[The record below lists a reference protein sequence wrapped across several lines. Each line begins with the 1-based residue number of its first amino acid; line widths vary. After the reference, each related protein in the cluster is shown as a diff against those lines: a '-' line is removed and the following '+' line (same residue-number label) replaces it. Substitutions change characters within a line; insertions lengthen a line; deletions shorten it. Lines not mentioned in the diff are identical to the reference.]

1 MRDLVSAELGAVL
14 RRLQSEHDVL
24 PFMQEM
30 LPAATTRLAPLP
42 ETMMTQLRTSPDLE
56 SIRPGEPVWIS
67 LSAPPDVAAEIVL
80 YRAEADGQHYIIAP
94 IAPSD
99 P

>member
-1 MRDLVSAELGAVL
+1 MRDLLGAELDTVL

-30 LPAATTRLAPLP
+30 LPAASTRLAPLP
-42 ETMMTQLRTSPDLE
+42 DAMMEQLRTSPDLG

-67 LSAPPDVAAEIVL
+67 LAAPPDAAAEIVL
-80 YRAEADGQHYIIAP
+80 YRAEANGCHYIIAP
-94 IAPSD
+94 VGD
-99 P
+99 